1 MAENRVSRFIFS
13 TEAVLIQDRIIKVKG
28 YKVNKE
34 TRANKVNI
42 GNKVNMANK
51 TNILLKIGILI
62 VILTYILFAQPLVVL
77 ADTKEAKTT
86 NNVRNNVANS
96 VEFNNVANSL
106 DLNNVTNGLELNKEN
121 ESVTISVRNASLKE
135 TILGICRSYG
145 ISVIGVESLKGNI
158 TATVKGESPEE
169 VIKEL
174 GRIYHFSVSKQHN
187 TLLIES
193 DEATLENRE
202 LYVLSPEHLPAES
215 LKAVMGTVVKN
226 DKMAVLSEQNEVIMH
241 LTSGEKRRIETL
253 VRAIDKEPK
262 QVQLEATIIAM
273 EQSYAKEQG
282 FRWSWLS
289 LTGHG
294 EDKTNSYGAVTF
306 GKTPSGEAYKFFVK
320 PELSLMESSGK
331 AVLIAKPS
339 IMALNGETAHILIGE
354 RIPVIEEAEVNGERK
369 RFTRYEEVG
378 IKLNY
383 TPIITADGGVDAKIH
398 AEVSTPIMVSEMK
411 AYKISTRQAHTRVRL
426 QQGEVLV
433 IGGLMDNRDQQQ
445 IQKVPILGDIPL
457 LGKLFRHSRKSKD
470 SVEMLMLVRAT
481 VV

>member
-1 MAENRVSRFIFS
+1 MAKDRV
-13 TEAVLIQDRIIKVKG
+13 IIKIV
-28 YKVNKE
+28 
-34 TRANKVNI
+34 
-42 GNKVNMANK
+42 
-51 TNILLKIGILI
+51 ILI
-62 VILTYILFAQPLVVL
+62 VVLIYFLLAQPLVVTGNTTEDNVIKNVGNN
-77 ADTKEAKTT
+77 AT
-86 NNVRNNVANS
+86 NNSIKS
-96 VEFNNVANSL
+96 VEP
-106 DLNNVTNGLELNKEN
+106 NKDKETI
-121 ESVTISVRNASLKE
+121 TISVRNASLKD
-135 TILGICRSYG
+135 TVLGICRSYG

-158 TATVKGESPEE
+158 TASVKGESPEE
-169 VIKEL
+169 IIKEL
-174 GRIYHFSVSKQHN
+174 GRLYHFTVTKQHK

-193 DEATLENRE
+193 EDTALENRE
-202 LYVLSPEHLPAES
+202 LYVVSPEHLPAES
-215 LKAVMGTVVKN
+215 LSNIMETVVKN

-241 LTSGEKRRIETL
+241 LTSGEKRRVETL
-253 VRAIDKEPK
+253 INAVDKEPK

-306 GKTPSGEAYKFFVK
+306 GKTPGGEAYKFFVK

-369 RFTRYEEVG
+369 RSTRYEEVG

-383 TPIITADGGVDAKIH
+383 TPIITANGGVDAKIH

-426 QQGEVLV
+426 QPGEVLV
-433 IGGLMDNRDQQQ
+433 IGGLMDNRDQHQ
-445 IQKVPILGDIPL
+445 IQKIPILGDIPL
-457 LGKLFRHSRKSKD
+457 LGKLFRHSRKTKD
-470 SVEMLMLVRAT
+470 SIEMLILVRAN

>member
-1 MAENRVSRFIFS
+1 MAENRVTRVIFF
-13 TEAVLIQDRIIKVKG
+13 TEDVLIQGKIIKLKG

-34 TRANKVNI
+34 TRANEVNI
-42 GNKVNMANK
+42 GNKFNMANK

-62 VILTYILFAQPLVVL
+62 AILTYILLAQPLVVL

-86 NNVRNNVANS
+86 NNVRNDVANS

-354 RIPVIEEAEVNGERK
+354 RIPVVEESEVNGERK
-369 RFTRYEEVG
+369 RSTRYEEVG

-433 IGGLMDNRDQQQ
+433 IGGLMDNRDQHQ

-457 LGKLFRHSRKSKD
+457 LGKLFRHSRKTKD
-470 SVEMLMLVRAT
+470 SIEMLVLVRAT

>member
-1 MAENRVSRFIFS
+1 MAKDRV
-13 TEAVLIQDRIIKVKG
+13 IIKIVILIVALIYFLLAQTLVVTGNTIEDNVIKNVG
-28 YKVNKE
+28 NNATNNSIKSVEPNKNKE
-34 TRANKVNI
+34 TI
-42 GNKVNMANK
+42 
-51 TNILLKIGILI
+51 
-62 VILTYILFAQPLVVL
+62 
-77 ADTKEAKTT
+77 
-86 NNVRNNVANS
+86 
-96 VEFNNVANSL
+96 
-106 DLNNVTNGLELNKEN
+106 
-121 ESVTISVRNASLKE
+121 TISVRNASLKD
-135 TILGICRSYG
+135 TVLGICRSYG
-145 ISVIGVESLKGNI
+145 ISVVGVESLKGNI
-158 TATVKGESPEE
+158 TASVKGESPEE
-169 VIKEL
+169 IIKEL
-174 GRIYHFSVSKQHN
+174 GRLYHFTVTKQHK
-187 TLLIES
+187 TFLIES
-193 DEATLENRE
+193 EDTALENRE
-202 LYVLSPEHLPAES
+202 LYVVSPEHLPAES
-215 LKAVMGTVVKN
+215 LSNIIGTVVKN

-241 LTSGEKRRIETL
+241 LTSGEKRRVETL
-253 VRAIDKEPK
+253 INAVDKEPK

-306 GKTPSGEAYKFFVK
+306 GKTPGGEAYKFFVK

-369 RFTRYEEVG
+369 RSTRYEEVG

-383 TPIITADGGVDAKIH
+383 TPIITANGGVDAKIH

-426 QQGEVLV
+426 QPGEVLV
-433 IGGLMDNRDQQQ
+433 IGGLMDNRDQHQ
-445 IQKVPILGDIPL
+445 IQKIPILGDIPL
-457 LGKLFRHSRKSKD
+457 LGKLFRHSRKTKD
-470 SVEMLMLVRAT
+470 SIEMLILVRAN

>member
-1 MAENRVSRFIFS
+1 MAKDRV
-13 TEAVLIQDRIIKVKG
+13 IIKIVILIVALIYILLAQTLVVTGNTIEDNVIKNVG
-28 YKVNKE
+28 NNATNNSIKSVEPNKNKE
-34 TRANKVNI
+34 TI
-42 GNKVNMANK
+42 
-51 TNILLKIGILI
+51 
-62 VILTYILFAQPLVVL
+62 
-77 ADTKEAKTT
+77 
-86 NNVRNNVANS
+86 
-96 VEFNNVANSL
+96 
-106 DLNNVTNGLELNKEN
+106 
-121 ESVTISVRNASLKE
+121 TISVRNASLKD
-135 TILGICRSYG
+135 TVLGICRSYG
-145 ISVIGVESLKGNI
+145 ISVVGVESLKGNI
-158 TATVKGESPEE
+158 TASVKGESPEE
-169 VIKEL
+169 IIKEL
-174 GRIYHFSVSKQHN
+174 GRLYHFTVTKQHK
-187 TLLIES
+187 TFLIES
-193 DEATLENRE
+193 EDTALENRE
-202 LYVLSPEHLPAES
+202 LYVVSPEHLPAEYLS
-215 LKAVMGTVVKN
+215 NIMGTVVKN

-241 LTSGEKRRIETL
+241 LTSGEKRRVETL
-253 VRAIDKEPK
+253 INAVDKEPK

-306 GKTPSGEAYKFFVK
+306 GKTPGGEAYKFFVK

-369 RFTRYEEVG
+369 RSTRYEEVG

-383 TPIITADGGVDAKIH
+383 TPIITANGGVDAKIH

-426 QQGEVLV
+426 QPGEVLV
-433 IGGLMDNRDQQQ
+433 IGGLMDNRDQHQ
-445 IQKVPILGDIPL
+445 IQKIPILGDIPL
-457 LGKLFRHSRKSKD
+457 LGKLFRHSRKTKD
-470 SVEMLMLVRAT
+470 SIEMLILVRAN

>member
-1 MAENRVSRFIFS
+1 MAKDRV
-13 TEAVLIQDRIIKVKG
+13 IIKIVILIVALIYFLLAQTLVVTGNTIEDNVIKNVG
-28 YKVNKE
+28 NNATNNSIKSVEPNKNKE
-34 TRANKVNI
+34 TI
-42 GNKVNMANK
+42 
-51 TNILLKIGILI
+51 
-62 VILTYILFAQPLVVL
+62 
-77 ADTKEAKTT
+77 
-86 NNVRNNVANS
+86 
-96 VEFNNVANSL
+96 
-106 DLNNVTNGLELNKEN
+106 
-121 ESVTISVRNASLKE
+121 TISVRNASLKD
-135 TILGICRSYG
+135 TVLGICRSYG
-145 ISVIGVESLKGNI
+145 ISVVGVESLKGNI
-158 TATVKGESPEE
+158 TASVKGESPEE
-169 VIKEL
+169 IIKEL
-174 GRIYHFSVSKQHN
+174 GRLYHFTVTKQHK
-187 TLLIES
+187 TFLIES
-193 DEATLENRE
+193 EDTALENRE
-202 LYVLSPEHLPAES
+202 LYVVSPEHLPAES
-215 LKAVMGTVVKN
+215 LSNIMGTVVKN

-241 LTSGEKRRIETL
+241 LTSGEKRRVETL
-253 VRAIDKEPK
+253 INAVDKEPK

-306 GKTPSGEAYKFFVK
+306 GKTPGGEAYKFFVK

-369 RFTRYEEVG
+369 RSTRYEEVG

-383 TPIITADGGVDAKIH
+383 TPIITANGGVDAKIH

-426 QQGEVLV
+426 QPGEVLV
-433 IGGLMDNRDQQQ
+433 IGGLMDNRNQHQ
-445 IQKVPILGDIPL
+445 IQKIPILGDIPL
-457 LGKLFRHSRKSKD
+457 LGKLFRHSRKTKD
-470 SVEMLMLVRAT
+470 SIEMLILVRAN

>member
-1 MAENRVSRFIFS
+1 MAKDRV
-13 TEAVLIQDRIIKVKG
+13 IIKIVILIVALIYFLLAQTLVVTGNTIEDNVIKNVG
-28 YKVNKE
+28 NNATNNSIKSVEPNKNKE
-34 TRANKVNI
+34 TI
-42 GNKVNMANK
+42 
-51 TNILLKIGILI
+51 
-62 VILTYILFAQPLVVL
+62 
-77 ADTKEAKTT
+77 
-86 NNVRNNVANS
+86 
-96 VEFNNVANSL
+96 
-106 DLNNVTNGLELNKEN
+106 
-121 ESVTISVRNASLKE
+121 TISVRNASLKD
-135 TILGICRSYG
+135 TVLGICRSYG
-145 ISVIGVESLKGNI
+145 ISVVGVESLKGNI
-158 TATVKGESPEE
+158 TASVKGESPEE
-169 VIKEL
+169 IIKEL
-174 GRIYHFSVSKQHN
+174 GRLYHFTVTKQHK
-187 TLLIES
+187 TFLIES
-193 DEATLENRE
+193 EDTALENRE
-202 LYVLSPEHLPAES
+202 LYVVSPEHLPAES
-215 LKAVMGTVVKN
+215 LSNIMETVVKN

-241 LTSGEKRRIETL
+241 LTSGEKRRVETL
-253 VRAIDKEPK
+253 INAVDKEPK

-306 GKTPSGEAYKFFVK
+306 GKTPGGEAYKFFVK

-369 RFTRYEEVG
+369 RSTRYEEVG

-383 TPIITADGGVDAKIH
+383 TPIITANGGVDAKIH

-426 QQGEVLV
+426 QPGEVLV
-433 IGGLMDNRDQQQ
+433 IGGLMDNRDQHQ
-445 IQKVPILGDIPL
+445 IQKIPILGDIPL
-457 LGKLFRHSRKSKD
+457 LGKLFRHSRKTKD
-470 SVEMLMLVRAT
+470 SIEMLILVRAN

>member
-1 MAENRVSRFIFS
+1 MAKDRV
-13 TEAVLIQDRIIKVKG
+13 IIKIVILIVALIYFLLAQTLVVTGNTIEDNVIKNVG
-28 YKVNKE
+28 NNATNNSIKSVEPNKNKE
-34 TRANKVNI
+34 TI
-42 GNKVNMANK
+42 
-51 TNILLKIGILI
+51 
-62 VILTYILFAQPLVVL
+62 
-77 ADTKEAKTT
+77 
-86 NNVRNNVANS
+86 
-96 VEFNNVANSL
+96 
-106 DLNNVTNGLELNKEN
+106 
-121 ESVTISVRNASLKE
+121 TISVRNASLKD
-135 TILGICRSYG
+135 TVLGICRSYG
-145 ISVIGVESLKGNI
+145 ISVVGVESLKGNI
-158 TATVKGESPEE
+158 TASVKGESPEE
-169 VIKEL
+169 IIKEL
-174 GRIYHFSVSKQHN
+174 GRLYHFTVTKQHK
-187 TLLIES
+187 TFLIES
-193 DEATLENRE
+193 EDTALENRE
-202 LYVLSPEHLPAES
+202 LYVVSPEHLPAES
-215 LKAVMGTVVKN
+215 LSNIMGTVEN

-241 LTSGEKRRIETL
+241 LTSGEKRRVETL
-253 VRAIDKEPK
+253 INAVDKEPK

-306 GKTPSGEAYKFFVK
+306 GKTPGGEAYKFFVK

-369 RFTRYEEVG
+369 RSTRYEEVG

-383 TPIITADGGVDAKIH
+383 TPIITANGGVDAKIH

-426 QQGEVLV
+426 QPGEVLV
-433 IGGLMDNRDQQQ
+433 IGGLMDNRDQHQ
-445 IQKVPILGDIPL
+445 IQKIPILGDIPL
-457 LGKLFRHSRKSKD
+457 LGKLFRHSRKTKD
-470 SVEMLMLVRAT
+470 SIEMLILVRAN

>member
-1 MAENRVSRFIFS
+1 MAENRVTRVIFF
-13 TEAVLIQDRIIKVKG
+13 TEDVLIQGKIIKLKG

-34 TRANKVNI
+34 TRANEVNI
-42 GNKVNMANK
+42 GNKFNMANK

-62 VILTYILFAQPLVVL
+62 AILTYILLAQPLVVL

-86 NNVRNNVANS
+86 NNVRNDVANS

-174 GRIYHFSVSKQHN
+174 GRIYHFSVTKQHN

-193 DEATLENRE
+193 DETALENRE

-241 LTSGEKRRIETL
+241 LTNGEKRRVENL
-253 VRAIDKEPK
+253 VRTIDKEPK

-354 RIPVIEEAEVNGERK
+354 RIPVVEESEVNGERK
-369 RFTRYEEVG
+369 RSTRYEEVG

-433 IGGLMDNRDQQQ
+433 IGGLMDNRDQHQ

>member
-1 MAENRVSRFIFS
+1 MAKDRVSEGGLFLEY
-13 TEAVLIQDRIIKVKG
+13 TIIKDKII
-28 YKVNKE
+28 K
-34 TRANKVNI
+34 TRANTGKVNN
-42 GNKVNMANK
+42 GNANESN
-51 TNILLKIGILI
+51 TLLKIVILI
-62 VILTYILFAQPLVVL
+62 VVLIYFLLAQPLVVTGNTTEDNIIKNVGNN
-77 ADTKEAKTT
+77 AT
-86 NNVRNNVANS
+86 NNSIKS
-96 VEFNNVANSL
+96 VEP
-106 DLNNVTNGLELNKEN
+106 NKDKETI
-121 ESVTISVRNASLKE
+121 TISVRNASLKD
-135 TILGICRSYG
+135 TVLGICRSYG
-145 ISVIGVESLKGNI
+145 ISVIGEHK
-158 TATVKGESPEE
+158 
-169 VIKEL
+169 
-174 GRIYHFSVSKQHN
+174 

-193 DEATLENRE
+193 EDTALENRE
-202 LYVLSPEHLPAES
+202 LYVVSPEHLPAES
-215 LKAVMGTVVKN
+215 LSNIMGTVVKN

-241 LTSGEKRRIETL
+241 LTSGEKRRVETL
-253 VRAIDKEPK
+253 INAVDKEPK

-306 GKTPSGEAYKFFVK
+306 GKTPGGEAYKFFVK

-369 RFTRYEEVG
+369 RSTRYEEVG

-383 TPIITADGGVDAKIH
+383 TPIITANGGVDAKIH

-426 QQGEVLV
+426 QPGEVLV
-433 IGGLMDNRDQQQ
+433 IGGLMDNRDQHQ
-445 IQKVPILGDIPL
+445 IQKIPILGDIPL
-457 LGKLFRHSRKSKD
+457 LGKLFRHSRKTKD
-470 SVEMLMLVRAT
+470 SIEMLILVRAN

>member
-1 MAENRVSRFIFS
+1 MSRFIFS

-34 TRANKVNI
+34 TRANKVN
-42 GNKVNMANK
+42 MADK

-62 VILTYILFAQPLVVL
+62 VILTYILLAQPLVVL
-77 ADTKEAKTT
+77 ADTKESKTT
-86 NNVRNNVANS
+86 NNVR
-96 VEFNNVANSL
+96 NNVANSL

-174 GRIYHFSVSKQHN
+174 GRIYHFSVLKQHN

-193 DEATLENRE
+193 DEAALENRV

-241 LTSGEKRRIETL
+241 LTSGEKRRVENL

-294 EDKTNSYGAVTF
+294 DDKTNSYGAVTF

-354 RIPVIEEAEVNGERK
+354 RIPVVEESEVNGERK
-369 RFTRYEEVG
+369 RSTRYEEVG

-383 TPIITADGGVDAKIH
+383 TPIITANGGVDAKIH

-433 IGGLMDNRDQQQ
+433 IGGLMDNRDQHQ

-457 LGKLFRHSRKSKD
+457 LGKLFRHSRKTKD
-470 SVEMLMLVRAT
+470 SIEMLVLVRAT